1 MGMLRSVFTRRVVL
15 DEAKE
20 AAIRRKRPDISVPR
34 TPPKMARGA
43 VRAAEDISSDM
54 CIAASSWS

>member
-1 MGMLRSVFTRRVVL
+1 MGMLRSVFTIRVISE
-15 DEAKE
+15 EAKE
-20 AAIRRKRPDISVPR
+20 APIRRKRPDISVPR

-43 VRAAEDISSDM
+43 ARAAEDISSDM